1 MAHQRRERPSV
12 VDEIVKKVGALGKLE
27 ELSADDLVEFCDQF
41 GNELK
46 EDKVTTSQMR
56 KVFSEIKH
64 MHLEARSPGS
74 QAVFNPDRVKLL
86 KPKIAYLAGREAK
99 LKPFKRVMDALID
112 KVRDEQDFGR
122 LAAFMEAVIA
132 YHKYHGGRD

>member
-1 MAHQRRERPSV
+1 MAHQRMERLSV

-27 ELSADDLVEFCDQF
+27 ELSAGELVDFCDRF
-41 GNELK
+41 GYELK

-56 KVFSEIKH
+56 KVFSEIKQLH
-64 MHLEARSPGS
+64 REARSPGS
-74 QAVFNPDRVKLL
+74 EGYFNPERIKLL
-86 KPKIAYLAGREAK
+86 KPKIAYLAGRETR

-112 KVRDEQDFGR
+112 KVKDVQDFGR
-122 LAAFMEAVIA
+122 LADFMEAVMA